1 MLAWISV
8 LLERYGILTREV
20 VALEPLAPSWSEVAP
35 FLSRSEWRGQLRR
48 GYFVEG
54 LSGVQYASADA
65 AMDLAHLAAQPDA
78 DHLVLLCT
86 IDPANLYGAGAPL
99 DIELLEGGV
108 ARLPRSPGNFLVLR
122 AGKRLTGLSWARQA
136 DIDSAL
142 NLLPGLTRT
151 DRRVLKVETYNGI
164 PVTESRVASRLTE
177 LGFVRD
183 YPGMT
188 YYAGWAADA
197 T

>member
-1 MLAWISV
+1 LI
-8 LLERYGILTREV
+8 
-20 VALEPLAPSWSEVAP
+20 
-35 FLSRSEWRGQLRR
+35 
-48 GYFVEG
+48 
-54 LSGVQYASADA
+54 
-65 AMDLAHLAAQPDA
+65 
-78 DHLVLLCT
+78 
-86 IDPANLYGAGAPL
+86 
-99 DIELLEGGV
+99 IE
-108 ARLPRSPGNFLVLR
+108 A